1 MAEKIDRLTRV
12 NELLKR
18 EIATEIERLVMAQS
32 SGMLISVTEVKTS
45 VDLRNATVGISVFGG
60 TKTASSSAAIFKE
73 LNARKS
79 DIQRHLARVLGFKH
93 TPVLLFKEDRRTELG
108 DKVLE
113 LLNDGE

>member
-60 TKTASSSAAIFKE
+60 TRTASSSAAIFKE

-79 DIQRHLARVLGFKH
+79 DIQRHLARVLGLQE
-93 TPVLLFKEDRRTELG
+93 T
-108 DKVLE
+108 
-113 LLNDGE
+113 

>member
-45 VDLRNATVGISVFGG
+45 VDLRNEIGRAHV
-60 TKTASSSAAIFKE
+60 
-73 LNARKS
+73 
-79 DIQRHLARVLGFKH
+79 
-93 TPVLLFKEDRRTELG
+93 
-108 DKVLE
+108 
-113 LLNDGE
+113 

>member
-32 SGMLISVTEVKTS
+32 SGMLISVTEVRTS
-45 VDLRNATVGISVFGG
+45 VDLRNATVGISIFGG
-60 TKTASSSAAIFKE
+60 SKTASSSAAVFRE

-79 DIQRHLARVLGFKH
+79 DIQRHLARVLGCKH
-93 TPVLLFKEDRRTELG
+93 TPVRTFKEDRRTELG

-113 LLNDGE
+113 LLNGEE